1 MRSLDSDEKIG
12 LSSRL
17 RIQRLMP
24 RIDIARSGEL
34 PGGYS
39 TEGIV
44 RKKAFESENAIVSQ
58 SQVAPGAVS
67 GWHHHG
73 THHLYG
79 YIVTGRLRLEYVLK
93 EKEIADLNPG
103 DFFHVPPPLIHRDIN
118 PSIDQELLVVNILV
132 GSGPAVV
139 NIDSPIGETR

>member
-1 MRSLDSDEKIG
+1 MS
-12 LSSRL
+12 
-17 RIQRLMP
+17 
-24 RIDIARSGEL
+24 RIDVARSSEL
-34 PGGYS
+34 GAGYS

-79 YIVTGRLRLEYVLK
+79 YIVSGRLQLEYVLDGR
-93 EKEIADLNPG
+93 EIVDMNPG
-103 DFFHVPPPLIHRDIN
+103 DFFHVPPRLIHRDIN
-118 PSIDQELLVVNILV
+118 PNTERDLLVVNILV

-139 NIDSPIGETR
+139 NVDSPAGETR